1 MNENANSFIKFS
13 LILQKYYLFIKD
25 SDVNI
30 SSSHWTTILALLL
43 VRLHEERRLDSG
55 RTAGRVA
62 RGLPGAGHP
71 PPLLLHRLPAEPG
84 AAGAGAGGGAEP
96 DEVEEQENKD
106 EVDGHVTG
114 QEGGERGGEGR
125 GSH

>member
-1 MNENANSFIKFS
+1 M
-13 LILQKYYLFIKD
+13 
-25 SDVNI
+25 
-30 SSSHWTTILALLL
+30 
-43 VRLHEERRLDSG
+43 
-55 RTAGRVA
+55 A
-62 RGLPGAGHP
+62 RGLPGARHP

-114 QEGGERGGEGR
+114 QEGGERGWKGR
-125 GSH
+125 GGHRHLRDGMDLDLVADWSGFSQKLVWILDECSIRLVWIWWNLVLGLV